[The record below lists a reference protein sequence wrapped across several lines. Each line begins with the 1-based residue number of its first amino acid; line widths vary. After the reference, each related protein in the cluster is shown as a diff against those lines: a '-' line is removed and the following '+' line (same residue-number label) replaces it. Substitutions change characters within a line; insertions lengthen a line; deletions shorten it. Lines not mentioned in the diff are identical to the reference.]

1 MKNLK
6 RVRKARKVTQELLS
20 KMTGVSRA
28 RISLYEKG
36 HQSPSVKTAYK
47 IAQALECTID
57 ELVV

>member
-1 MKNLK
+1 MENLK
-6 RVRKARKVTQELLS
+6 RLRKAKKVTQEKLAE
-20 KMTGVSRA
+20 MTGINRA
-28 RISLYEKG
+28 RLSMYEKG

>member
-1 MKNLK
+1 MQNLK
-6 RVRKARKVTQELLS
+6 RVRKAKKITQEKLAA
-20 KMTGVSRA
+20 MTGINRA
-28 RISLYEKG
+28 RLSMYEKG